1 MAWCTR
7 CTTSCVV
14 LDDNLVVIVHC
25 HDASPPT
32 IPLTVAVFATV
43 AEFAQPPLSVQAL
56 RMSPSPARAK
66 DRTRMLGVEK
76 GVAWQ

>member
-1 MAWCTR
+1 M
-7 CTTSCVV
+7 TTWSLSFIATMRV
-14 LDDNLVVIVHC
+14 
-25 HDASPPT
+25 PPT